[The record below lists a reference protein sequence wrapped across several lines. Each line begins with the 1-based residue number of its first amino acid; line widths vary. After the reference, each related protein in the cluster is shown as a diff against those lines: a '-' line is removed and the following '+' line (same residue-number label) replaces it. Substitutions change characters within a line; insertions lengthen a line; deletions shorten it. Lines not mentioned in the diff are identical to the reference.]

1 MLGVAKIP
9 NYCDIDLYINGKK
22 KEVERFKKKC
32 KGKNGIIDFNNF
44 VPYPKKLKEQDEKY
58 WRVSE
63 LEKKK
68 RTRKEDKELMLLKL
82 SGDKEETDGYNS
94 GGHDWCVL
102 NWDTKWNACL
112 DNSEWEYDYDIGS
125 CLSEKIT
132 FSTAW
137 TPPIKVI
144 EAMAKQF
151 PKLIIEIRYF
161 EGAMNFNGRAVFEK
175 GKLKSMEDGKYFG
188 DRGG

>member
-1 MLGVAKIP
+1 MP
-9 NYCDIDLYINGKK
+9 NYCEVDLYINGKK
-22 KEVERFKKKC
+22 KEVERFKKFC

-44 VPYPKKLKEQDEKY
+44 VPYPKELEEKDKKY

-68 RTRKEDKELMLLKL
+68 RTHKEDKELMLLKL
-82 SGDKEETDGYNS
+82 SGDEEETDGYNS
-94 GGHDWCVL
+94 GGHDWCVQ
-102 NWDTKWNACL
+102 NWDTKWNACYL
-112 DNSEWEYDYDIGS
+112 DNSKWEEEYSIKGRV
-125 CLSEKIT
+125 SEKIT

-137 TPPIKVI
+137 SPPIKVV

-151 PKLIIEIRYF
+151 PKLNIEIRYF
-161 EGAMNFNGRAVFEK
+161 EGAMNFNGRATFEK
-175 GKLKSMEDGKYFG
+175 GKLEGIEDGKYFG